1 MIDFRQQWLSG
12 LIGYLVE
19 ATLMSSLKK
28 KEKEFRE
35 QVCMFSTKTIHVAVF
50 FLCYICITVKS
61 SSNNGLYLS

>member
-28 KEKEFRE
+28 KRKNLGNKY
-35 QVCMFSTKTIHVAVF
+35 VCSLQRLFMW
-50 FLCYICITVKS
+50 LS
-61 SSNNGLYLS
+61 SFYVIYV